1 MSFNF
6 VPTNCPTCGSKL
18 EWKNHDLYC
27 MNLTCPGKAYGSLYH
42 WIKIVG
48 QRDIMG
54 IGGSLITSIV
64 SYYGWQSV
72 YDIYE
77 KNPPTEDNC
86 RGMLSIDG
94 IGEAKL
100 EIIQHIV
107 RYLTKVPQSLTGF
120 LVGMNLKGIS
130 YNIAHDLEFQTNLEE
145 CIKNSTPEI
154 LNVTQVKGLGEAVL
168 QTLNENWDSLLK
180 LYRLTEGLHIQ
191 KSPVSA
197 ESVAEPAKEKL
208 KVCITGKANN
218 GLTRSQFYKKFENSI
233 VESTVNTCDYLVCNI
248 LSNSS
253 KIKTAKAKGIKVI
266 TEEELEKI
274 VAIIS

>member
-27 MNLTCPGKAYGSLYH
+27 VNLTCPGKAYGSLYH

-54 IGGSLITSIV
+54 VGDSLITSIV

-100 EIIQHIV
+100 EIIRQII
-107 RYLTKVPQSLTGF
+107 RNLTKVPQSLTGF

-145 CIKNSTPEI
+145 CIKNNTPEI
-154 LNVTQVKGLGEAVL
+154 LNVTQVKGLGEAVF
-168 QTLNENWDSLLK
+168 QTLNENWDNLLK

-191 KSPVSA
+191 KTSA

-233 VESTVNTCDYLVCNI
+233 VESTVNSCDYLVCNVP
-248 LSNSS
+248 SNSS

-274 VAIIS
+274 VAINS

>member
-1 MSFNF
+1 MMSFNF
-6 VPTNCPTCGSKL
+6 VPTKCPTCGSEL

-42 WIKIVG
+42 WVKILG

-54 IGGSLITSIV
+54 VGDSLITSIV

-86 RGMLSIDG
+86 KGMLSIDG

-100 EIIQHIV
+100 EIIRQII
-107 RYLTKVPQSLTGF
+107 RNLTKVPQSFTGF

-145 CIKNSTPEI
+145 CIKTNTPEI

-168 QTLNENWDSLLK
+168 QTLNENWDNLLN

-191 KSPVSA
+191 KTSA
-197 ESVAEPAKEKL
+197 EAVAEPAKEKL

-233 VESTVNTCDYLVCNI
+233 VESTVNTCDYLVCNAP
-248 LSNSS
+248 SNSS

-274 VAIIS
+274 VAINS